1 MKKRKEKIL
10 ERNKRKNG
18 SNFQA
23 IKEKIRIE
31 KDDKKHYLVY
41 IQTRI
46 RLNKRVKN
54 ERRKAVDLKNQN

>member
-18 SNFQA
+18 FNFQA